1 MQSEV
6 KSLVIGVVERALIR
20 YLEDVE
26 ADKISLLPEQHVKA
40 GEKPVVVVE
49 EAAIPAK

>member
-1 MQSEV
+1 
-6 KSLVIGVVERALIR
+6 LIR

-26 ADKISLLPEQHVKA
+26 AGKISLLSEQHVKA
-40 GEKPVVVVE
+40 GGKPVVVVE